1 MCLQVKSAEVYH
13 FGLIPVPS
21 ANPPLRSINCV
32 LPSHLYGTLYPS
44 PKGISMCSAKGATN
58 REMIGIALQLKSFPD
73 QRIKV
78 SFISFLSFFLYCRK
92 ILNFQ
97 FSSASTKNL
106 VVFKL
111 LSSVPQKIKVAA
123 GIQKTTLRHFTA
135 LQEHMW
141 LTQLID
147 MFDVVDYAVEGYTPM
162 GVVTEMHLHLWDS
175 AIDYRPINFSYR
187 SIITVGT
194 FILSSN
200 ITTASSGLTLRFIA
214 EDCTMCLA
222 PHKRST
228 TADGRSKNNT
238 VISVLPATDLVCVLD
253 LELFEISLRLNDKAT
268 ASFPKFD
275 LRTTINGVY
284 LRTCSDSA
292 EVLAQFITYLANE
305 GDLAGRNDD
314 DSEEN
319 ELPNNEELLSTKA
332 STRPR
337 QEITATQHERIKS
350 LMEEAMQE
358 SVQLVPGKFY
368 FALSSNCCD
377 CKFTFSN

>member
-1 MCLQVKSAEVYH
+1 
-13 FGLIPVPS
+13 
-21 ANPPLRSINCV
+21 
-32 LPSHLYGTLYPS
+32 
-44 PKGISMCSAKGATN
+44 
-58 REMIGIALQLKSFPD
+58 
-73 QRIKV
+73 
-78 SFISFLSFFLYCRK
+78 
-92 ILNFQ
+92 
-97 FSSASTKNL
+97 
-106 VVFKL
+106 
-111 LSSVPQKIKVAA
+111 
-123 GIQKTTLRHFTA
+123 
-135 LQEHMW
+135 MW

-147 MFDVVDYAVEGYTPM
+147 MFNVDDYAVEGYTPM

-222 PHKRST
+222 PYKRST
-228 TADGRSKNNT
+228 TTDSKNRNNT
-238 VISVLPATDLVCVLD
+238 VISVLPANELVNVLD
-253 LELFEISLRLNDKAT
+253 LELFEISLRLNDKET
-268 ASFPKFD
+268 SSFPKFD

-305 GDLAGRNDD
+305 GDLAGQSDESD
-314 DSEEN
+314 ET
-319 ELPNNEELLSTKA
+319 ELPNNEELLSTKTA
-332 STRPR
+332 TRPR

-358 SVQLVPGKFY
+358 SIQLVPGKFLKKIIFCPY
-368 FALSSNCCD
+368 FRNSVKLH
-377 CKFTFSN
+377 F